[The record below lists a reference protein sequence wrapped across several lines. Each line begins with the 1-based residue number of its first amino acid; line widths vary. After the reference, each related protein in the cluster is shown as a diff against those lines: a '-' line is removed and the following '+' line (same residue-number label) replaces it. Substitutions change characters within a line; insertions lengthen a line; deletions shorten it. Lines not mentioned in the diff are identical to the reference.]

1 MALVAGHA
9 AASLT
14 WALTNSGARI
24 ENHSMSRK
32 RRKASGSPRTS
43 GGTTVEVRCPCC
55 ETVLLVD
62 RASGVI
68 LRQDRKKKPIGS
80 LEAHLDQEKK
90 RRQAS
95 DQAFGKALRLQ
106 KDQEALLD
114 RKFEE
119 ALKKAADEPDERPVN
134 PLDWD

>member
-1 MALVAGHA
+1 M
-9 AASLT
+9 
-14 WALTNSGARI
+14 
-24 ENHSMSRK
+24 
-32 RRKASGSPRTS
+32 
-43 GGTTVEVRCPCC
+43 EVRCPCC